1 MNPLRAGRGS
11 VTAVRPSAVGAF
23 FLRGAAFASDLT
35 CPYLLPNILGVPMT
49 PLAKEFSQQ
58 MALYRVYKI
67 SPDNHITTLPD
78 IVNFSDD
85 EDVIAYAKTQLN
97 GQGVEVWDGTR
108 VVIRLVSTENAP
120 SVGDPT
126 PVPPDAPDR
135 S

>member
-1 MNPLRAGRGS
+1 
-11 VTAVRPSAVGAF
+11 
-23 FLRGAAFASDLT
+23 
-35 CPYLLPNILGVPMT
+35 MT
-49 PLAKEFSQQ
+49 PLAKEFSQ

-78 IVNFSDD
+78 IVNFSDH